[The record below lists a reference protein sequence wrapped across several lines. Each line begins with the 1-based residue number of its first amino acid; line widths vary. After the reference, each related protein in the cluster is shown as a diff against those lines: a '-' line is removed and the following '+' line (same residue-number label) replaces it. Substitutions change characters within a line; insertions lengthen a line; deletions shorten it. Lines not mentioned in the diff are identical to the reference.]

1 MANQSDSEYE
11 LIPLTPIR
19 RLEKEID
26 DLKKTKDSG
35 SNAFLVNEIVDILKM
50 NQKIV
55 DDMVRLHGDLVSK
68 LSRTTD
74 RIDHLVT
81 SVDKLVEILGEAT
94 EAEIAGEGS
103 GGRGRGGQAS
113 GGVVDERMD
122 KIIEQNSA
130 LLNSLK
136 VISGELGKLGEV
148 EKGLQ
153 RIGDL
158 EKNMQK
164 GSRPAAAP
172 PRGR

>member
-1 MANQSDSEYE
+1 MAEPADYE

-19 RLEKEID
+19 RLEKEIA
-26 DLKKTKDSG
+26 DLKKTKDTG
-35 SNAFLVNEIVDILKM
+35 STSVLVNEIVDILKM

-74 RIDHLVT
+74 RIDKLVT

-94 EAEIAGEGS
+94 EAEIAGEGHQGYGRA
-103 GGRGRGGQAS
+103 GGGPA
-113 GGVVDERMD
+113 VVDEKME
-122 KIIEQNSA
+122 KIIEQNAA

-136 VISGELGKLGEV
+136 LISGELGKLGEV
-148 EKGLQ
+148 EKSLQ
-153 RIGDL
+153 RIGESEKGGHKL
-158 EKNMQK
+158 EAK
-164 GSRPAAAP
+164 GA